1 MRTKH
6 KNKCLRCLVTRESYL
21 SFTWNP
27 MFLHDFNCCFFFKFS
42 TWEGDNSHRR
52 HMSQDVLK
60 DYEKSMIVNKSLLNI
75 AITKNLWP
83 NGDEIYF
90 I

>member
-1 MRTKH
+1 
-6 KNKCLRCLVTRESYL
+6 
-21 SFTWNP
+21 
-27 MFLHDFNCCFFFKFS
+27 
-42 TWEGDNSHRR
+42 
-52 HMSQDVLK
+52 MSQDVLK

-90 I
+90 IQKIKVFFIYHLKYFAQMWFLRKALMGLFLILGFVLERIPGNQK